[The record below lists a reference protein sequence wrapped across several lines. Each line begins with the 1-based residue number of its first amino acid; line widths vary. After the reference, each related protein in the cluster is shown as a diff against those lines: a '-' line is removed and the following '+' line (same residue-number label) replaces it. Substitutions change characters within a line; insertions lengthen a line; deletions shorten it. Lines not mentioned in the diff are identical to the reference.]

1 MKGLYK
7 GKMKK
12 LSYVLAASVFA
23 LVAGVG
29 TGMTNKRGGVSA
41 TGENPDIITVVSP
54 LQKSTVKTD
63 NEYVA
68 DYFKNYTPNYGMNFY
83 GRGDILAMNGV
94 DLKWECSDGRYYS
107 VYVDTK
113 ANFSS
118 ADIYTTVKPEISIYN
133 LLPDADYYWK
143 VKRTDAAGEQAF
155 SRVYTFRTRAYVR
168 AVTIEGVSNVR
179 DLGGWTT
186 SDGKKIKYGT
196 IYRSAQLENVTE
208 NGKIEA
214 KRLGI
219 KTDVDLRGMS
229 SAVSPLGVGVK
240 RLNFNAPWYVDETDG
255 NGNNTGL
262 DGDDAFVQA
271 FVNEIKAC
279 ADPDNYPMI
288 FHCSLGR
295 DRTGTLAAM
304 LLAVCGV
311 EKSDIIKEY
320 ELSWLSEIACN
331 NQYIQLS
338 AITKLCN
345 FIEGQNG
352 GTFKDKAVGF
362 LLGAGVEESD
372 ITSIRNILL
381 G

>member
-1 MKGLYK
+1 M
-7 GKMKK
+7 
-12 LSYVLAASVFA
+12 
-23 LVAGVG
+23 
-29 TGMTNKRGGVSA
+29 
-41 TGENPDIITVVSP
+41 
-54 LQKSTVKTD
+54 
-63 NEYVA
+63 
-68 DYFKNYTPNYGMNFY
+68 
-83 GRGDILAMNGV
+83 
-94 DLKWECSDGRYYS
+94 
-107 VYVDTK
+107 
-113 ANFSS
+113 
-118 ADIYTTVKPEISIYN
+118 
-133 LLPDADYYWK
+133 
-143 VKRTDAAGEQAF
+143 
-155 SRVYTFRTRAYVR
+155 R

-229 SAVSPLGVGVK
+229 SAVSPLGDGVK

-255 NGNNTGL
+255 KGNNTGL

>member
-1 MKGLYK
+1 
-7 GKMKK
+7 MKK

-143 VKRTDAAGEQAF
+143 VKRTDAEGEQAF
-155 SRVYTFRTRAYVR
+155 SRVYTFRTRAHVR

-229 SAVSPLGVGVK
+229 SAVSPLGDGVK